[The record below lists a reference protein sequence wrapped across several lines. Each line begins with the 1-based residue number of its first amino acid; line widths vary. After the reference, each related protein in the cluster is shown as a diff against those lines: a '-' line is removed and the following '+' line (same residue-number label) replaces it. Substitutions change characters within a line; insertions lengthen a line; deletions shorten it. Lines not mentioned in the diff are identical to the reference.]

1 MLGACALSIV
11 GKIESMSTMI
21 YHRVLSC
28 ALQGLNGVSVEIE
41 VSILPGL
48 PNFEISGRGDSA
60 IKESKDRVRV
70 AIRNSGYT
78 FPKGRVIASYAPAS
92 LPKQGSAFD
101 LALAVAILGA
111 SQQVVRPVNSPVVAL
126 FGELSL
132 NGRVKPVQGMFGR
145 LLSLREQNI
154 CHVIGPYEACEQARH
169 LDGLYYEGVHTLKEA
184 ILRYSGIPSTKQD
197 VREQE
202 EIGEFKRETTGH
214 SVINIL
220 PSIEVTKD
228 KSTKRNVSRA
238 KDSSNINDPDTD
250 CSESADFKTKVG
262 FDLIRGQSVG
272 IRTCQIA
279 AAGWH
284 SLLMVGAP
292 GCGKTTLASALPS
305 LLPSLTHE
313 ESIELT
319 KIYSVAGKG
328 HVLNCMVKHRPF
340 RRTHHTVTTAALI
353 GGGVPPSPGECTLAH
368 HGILFLDEITQMRPQ
383 TLDALREPLE
393 TGVVHLSRSDW
404 QVDYPCEF
412 LLVAA
417 CNPCRCGYLLEPGH
431 LCYCDD
437 ASLRRYFSRISGPL
451 YDRFDLV
458 VPLMRVSA
466 DELMAP
472 RDNVSEEEMRK
483 IERMRRDVARAWEIQ
498 KERARKR
505 HIKPFLNGRAII
517 SDVAEAFEIDQRN
530 MVYAARLV
538 DMALLSA
545 RAFFSILHVA
555 RTIADLDARDVVL
568 RDDIA
573 ESFQYHQPLPF
584 EQNTERK
591 MSS

>member
-1 MLGACALSIV
+1 MR
-11 GKIESMSTMI
+11 TMI

-28 ALQGLNGVSVEIE
+28 ALQGLNGIAVEIE
-41 VSILPGL
+41 VSVLPGL
-48 PNFEISGRGDSA
+48 PVFEISGRGDSA
-60 IKESKDRVRV
+60 IKESKDRVRA

-101 LALAVAILGA
+101 LALAIAILGA
-111 SQQVVRPVNSPVVAL
+111 SQQVVRPINSPVVAI

-145 LLSLREQNI
+145 LVTLLEQNI
-154 CHVIGPYEACEQARH
+154 SHVIGPSEGCVQAMH
-169 LDGLYYEGVHTLKEA
+169 LNGLHYEGVHTLKEA
-184 ILRYSGIPSTKQD
+184 IFRYSGISSLRRDVGNRGERRDLKKEKMTHSTFYIQS
-197 VREQE
+197 
-202 EIGEFKRETTGH
+202 EFEPGGSDAK
-214 SVINIL
+214 
-220 PSIEVTKD
+220 IED
-228 KSTKRNVSRA
+228 RNSA
-238 KDSSNINDPDTD
+238 KDIGSAEDTD
-250 CSESADFKTKVG
+250 VDNVKDADDNIRSA

-272 IRTCQIA
+272 IRACQIA

-305 LLPSLTHE
+305 LLPSLTHD

-319 KIYSVAGKG
+319 KIYSIARKG
-328 HVLNCMVKHRPF
+328 HALDHMIDQRPF

-353 GGGVPPSPGECTLAH
+353 GGGVPPHPGECTLAH

-383 TLDALREPLE
+383 VLDALREPLE
-393 TGVVHLSRSDW
+393 TGFVHLSRSDW

-431 LCYCDD
+431 ICHCDD
-437 ASLRRYFSRISGPL
+437 ASIRRYFSRISGPL

-458 VPLMRVSA
+458 VPLMRVTA
-466 DELMAP
+466 DDLMGPIDIADKEKPTKFEEL
-472 RDNVSEEEMRK
+472 RLG
-483 IERMRRDVARAWEIQ
+483 VARAWEIQ
-498 KERARKR
+498 NERAKKWQ
-505 HIKPFLNGRAII
+505 IKPFLNGRTVV
-517 SDVAEAFEIDQRN
+517 SDVAEVFEIDHSN
-530 MVYAARLV
+530 MAYAAKLV

-545 RAFFSILHVA
+545 RVFFSILRVA
-555 RTIADLDARDVVL
+555 RTIADLDARDIVS

-584 EQNTERK
+584 DQKTEGKR
-591 MSS
+591 SSG